1 MNSQHSWS
9 LLGAGVLACAVIGV
23 TPRPA
28 SAQLIG
34 SVTGDHHKLPVTA
47 VGCLQREKDYRHA
60 HDSGQGGFLRTGAGD
75 GDEYILV
82 NATVGVASMHVE
94 AVTEA
99 ESANCLASSDN
110 GQAIE
115 LTGHGEKELDPFV
128 GRRVVISG
136 MLKNAKHDPEAVG
149 TSGAFTPVPR
159 SGGVDILGSELEL
172 REINVDSFALA
183 PVMAPARE
191 AAIAPAEPAPIAAAP
206 EPTPEPTPEPQAPQ
220 TAAAPELPKTASPL
234 PTIGLIGLLSLA
246 GAFGLRL
253 LGRERL
259 S

>member
-1 MNSQHSWS
+1 MKSQHSWS
-9 LLGAGVLACAVIGV
+9 LLAAGVLAYAVIGV

-47 VGCLQREKDYRHA
+47 VGCLQREKEYRQA
-60 HDSGQGGFLRTGAGD
+60 HDSGKGRSGQ

-94 AVTEA
+94 PATEA
-99 ESANCLASSDN
+99 ESNNCLASPDN

-115 LTGHGEKELDPFV
+115 LTGHGEKDLDPLV
-128 GRRVVISG
+128 GRRVVITG

-159 SGGVDILGSELEL
+159 SGGHVGSELHL

-183 PVMAPARE
+183 PVIIPRRE
-191 AAIAPAEPAPIAAAP
+191 AAIAPAEPEPVVSAP
-206 EPTPEPTPEPQAPQ
+206 EPSPEPVPAPQAPQ
-220 TAAAPELPKTASPL
+220 VAAAPELPKTASPL

>member
-1 MNSQHSWS
+1 MKSQHSWS
-9 LLGAGVLACAVIGV
+9 LLTAGVLACAVIGV

-47 VGCLQREKDYRHA
+47 VGCLQSEKEYRHL

-75 GDEYILV
+75 GNEYILV

-94 AVTEA
+94 PATEA
-99 ESANCLASSDN
+99 ESANCLASPDN

-115 LTGHGEKELDPFV
+115 LTGHGEKDLDPLV
-128 GRRVVISG
+128 GRRVVITG

-159 SGGVDILGSELEL
+159 SGGGGIFSSELHL
-172 REINVDSFALA
+172 REINVDSGALA
-183 PVMAPARE
+183 PVIIPRRE
-191 AAIAPAEPAPIAAAP
+191 AAIAPAEPEPVVSAP
-206 EPTPEPTPEPQAPQ
+206 EPTPEPAPAPAPQ